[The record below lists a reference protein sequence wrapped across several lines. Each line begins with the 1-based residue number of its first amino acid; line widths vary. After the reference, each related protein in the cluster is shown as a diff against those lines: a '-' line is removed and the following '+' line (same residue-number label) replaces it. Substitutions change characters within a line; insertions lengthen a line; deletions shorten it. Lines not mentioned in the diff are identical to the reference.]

1 MSTRL
6 AVMGLRELRKSRNMT
21 QKDLA
26 QMCGINF
33 RSLQD
38 YEQGHK
44 KLTSANGDILLRLS
58 TVLGCSTTDLLLD
71 DNVKG
76 AKLLPAN
83 SIDVATIQSQQFYCA
98 KYKTSGRWVC
108 TNGTVATMFYYN
120 GEKYSI
126 PFRAVFTPVML
137 PCLKEAAILQ
147 MEEIIDNIL
156 FREDGFE
163 EW

>member
-1 MSTRL
+1 
-6 AVMGLRELRKSRNMT
+6 MGLKELRKERNIT

-44 KLTSANGDILLRLS
+44 KLMSANGDVLLRLS
-58 TVLGCSTTDLLLD
+58 TALGCSITDLLLED
-71 DNVKG
+71 IQG
-76 AKLLPAN
+76 AKLLSAN
-83 SIDVATIQSQQFYCA
+83 QVDATTIQNQRFYSE
-98 KYKTSGRWVC
+98 KYKVSGRWICSHNRVS
-108 TNGTVATMFYYN
+108 TMFYYN
-120 GEKYSI
+120 GQQFI
-126 PFRAVFTPVML
+126 VPFRAVFTPVML
-137 PCLKEAAILQ
+137 PCLAASAVLQ

-156 FREDGFE
+156 FQDAGFE